1 MHETLTL
8 ARFVAE
14 SRWDDIPQAIR
25 HEAKRALLN
34 WMGCALGGCRD
45 DTVERA
51 LAALNEF
58 SGPRTAS
65 LIGRREKLDALHAA
79 LINGI
84 ASNILDYD
92 DTHLRT
98 VMHPSVRVAAA
109 SATRCRGVAIDCS
122 SVEE

>member
-14 SRWDDIPQAIR
+14 SCWGDIPQAMR

-51 LAALNEF
+51 RAALNEF
-58 SGPRTAS
+58 SGPRTS
-65 LIGRREKLDALHAA
+65 ILIGRREKLDALHAA

-84 ASNILDYD
+84 ASNILDYPPSPV
-92 DTHLRT
+92 HGMVLHWPRRT
-98 VMHPSVRVAAA
+98 G
-109 SATRCRGVAIDCS
+109 C
-122 SVEE
+122 

>member
-1 MHETLTL
+1 MLTLGAMDETRTL

-14 SRWDDIPQAIR
+14 SHWSDIPQAMR

-45 DTVERA
+45 ETVERA

-65 LIGRREKLDALHAA
+65 LIGRCEKLDPLHAA
-79 LINGI
+79 LIK
-84 ASNILDYD
+84 
-92 DTHLRT
+92 
-98 VMHPSVRVAAA
+98 
-109 SATRCRGVAIDCS
+109 
-122 SVEE
+122 